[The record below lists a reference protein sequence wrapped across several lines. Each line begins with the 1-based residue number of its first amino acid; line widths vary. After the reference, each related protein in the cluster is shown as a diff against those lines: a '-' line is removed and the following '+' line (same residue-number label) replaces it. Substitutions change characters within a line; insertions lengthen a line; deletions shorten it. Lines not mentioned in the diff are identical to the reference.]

1 MRRFLG
7 LLLAAALRLGAGP
20 AGDLAA
26 TIRQNSL
33 DRDQCYRVRDL
44 NLFKEDIRIYLT
56 DGYLIFSKPIDGQ
69 PVAAFFTTYGI
80 ENGTA
85 EVILRPPNLAERR
98 SLAAYTGSPNLDE
111 HFQSALFFLSGD
123 MYQALVE
130 QLPANPAN
138 RKMPEMGA
146 LLEERYNPVL
156 RNLSADYELRL
167 VLELFNRSARKPE
180 FFTALVEGSS
190 LGNFDVFFDP
200 DNSDQ
205 IAAGQFVVR
214 NNRSFFDVWTHFPA
228 RSARG
233 GIARRPMGLVLNDYR
248 IQATVDPDLKL
259 SVVARVK
266 FRSPLG
272 GLRAVPFDIAREMV
286 VADVTVD
293 GQPAEVLQRDAVERS
308 RIGRGENA
316 MFLVMPPAPLQA
328 GVEYE
333 FEFHYAGRTIADAG
347 GRVFYVAARGN
358 WYPNLGAQLARFDLT
373 FRYPSDL
380 ELVAAGEVVEDRT
393 EGEWRITRRL
403 PSAPIRMAGFNLG
416 EYTHAKSERAGFT
429 VDICANRSIEP
440 ALRPKPAA
448 PPPLPV
454 IPAVPRRQGRLPSQ
468 IEIPPPV
475 VQPEP
480 APHARLDRLANN
492 IGGMLAFM
500 ASKFG
505 PPALPYLTVSPIP
518 GNFGQGYPGLIYL
531 STRSY
536 LPPAGSATPS
546 AQDVFFDELLELH
559 ETAHQWWGALVST
572 PSYRDDWLMEALAN
586 YSALLYLERTQGER
600 ELERF
605 LDVYRAD
612 LLKKRDTGEPVES
625 AGPIVMGSRLE
636 SSLEPR
642 AWEAITY
649 GKGSWIL
656 QMLRHRMGDER
667 FFSMLAGLLKRYG
680 GKDISTEEF
689 RLLAAEYLPPK
700 SDDPKLEGFF
710 DQWVYGTGMPSL
722 KLSYT
727 VKGKAAPWK
736 LVGTLAQ
743 ADVPEDFSAL
753 TPVEIQL
760 PQGRAITRW
769 VHSSGERETFT
780 VDLPQPP
787 LKVLLDPHY
796 AVLRR

>member
-1 MRRFLG
+1 MAPRFLVF
-7 LLLAAALRLGAGP
+7 LFAAALQLAAGP
-20 AGDLAA
+20 AADLAA

-33 DRDQCYRVRDL
+33 DRETCYRVRDL

-56 DGYLIFSKPIDGQ
+56 DGYLIFSKPIAGQ
-69 PVAAFFTTYGI
+69 PAAAFFTTYGI
-80 ENGTA
+80 ENGT
-85 EVILRPPNLAERR
+85 AERR

-111 HFQSALFFLSGD
+111 HFQSALFFLSGE

-146 LLEERYNPVL
+146 LLEEKYNPVL

-167 VLELFNRSARKPE
+167 ILELLNRSARKPE
-180 FFTALVEGSS
+180 FFTALVEGST

-214 NNRSFFDVWTHFPA
+214 NGRSFFDVWTHFPA

-233 GIARRPMGLVLNDYR
+233 GIPRRPLGLVLNDYR

-266 FRSPLG
+266 VRSPLAE
-272 GLRAVPFDIAREMV
+272 LRALPFDIAREMA
-286 VADVTVD
+286 VAEVTVD
-293 GQPAEVLQRDAVERS
+293 GQAAEVLQRDAVERS

-328 GVEYE
+328 GVEHE
-333 FEFHYAGRTIADAG
+333 FEFHYSGRTIANAG
-347 GRVFYVAARGN
+347 NSVFYVAARGN
-358 WYPNLGAQLARFDLT
+358 WYPNLGAQLARFDLS

-380 ELVAAGEVVEDRT
+380 ELVAAGEVIEDRT
-393 EGEWRITRRL
+393 EGEWRITRRR

-416 EYTHAKSERAGFT
+416 EYTHAKIERAGFT

-454 IPAVPRRQGRLPSQ
+454 IPTVPRRVGRLPSQ
-468 IEIPPPV
+468 IEIPSPPP
-475 VQPEP
+475 QPEP
-480 APHARLDRLANN
+480 APHARLERLANN
-492 IGGMLAFM
+492 IVGMLEFM
-500 ASKFG
+500 GSRFG

-536 LPPAGSATPS
+536 LAPAGTAAPS

-559 ETAHQWWGALVST
+559 ETAHQWWGAQVST
-572 PSYRDDWLMEALAN
+572 PSYRDDWLMGALAN
-586 YSALLYLERTQGER
+586 YSALLYLEKTKGER
-600 ELERF
+600 ELQRF
-605 LDVYRAD
+605 LDVYRID

-625 AGPIVMGSRLE
+625 AGPIVLGSRLE

-642 AWEAITY
+642 AWETITY

-667 FFSMLAGLLKRYG
+667 FFSMLAELLKRYG

-689 RLLAAEYLPPK
+689 RLLAAEFLPPK
-700 SDDPKLEGFF
+700 SEDPKLEGFF

-722 KLSYT
+722 KLSYS
-727 VKGKAAPWK
+727 VKGKAAPWR

-760 PQGRAITRW
+760 PQGRTITRW
-769 VHSSGERETFT
+769 VHSSGEPETFT

-796 AVLRR
+796 AILRR